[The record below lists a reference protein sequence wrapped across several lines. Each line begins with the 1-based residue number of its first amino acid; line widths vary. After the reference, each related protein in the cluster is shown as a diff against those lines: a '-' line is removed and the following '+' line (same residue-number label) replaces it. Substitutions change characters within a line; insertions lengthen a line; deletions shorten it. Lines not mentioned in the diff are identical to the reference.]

1 MRVSFQNSLD
11 PTLIEIKPYDNRDPA
26 GAEKPLGRRRGV
38 VMIRAPARHPHTAEA
53 TSMTELHLDQL
64 LAQSRLLALEAG
76 REIMRLYEAGVSV
89 EKKADNTPVT
99 EADHAAE
106 AIILPGLARLAPDIP
121 IISEEAVTA
130 DGVPSVSG
138 NLFWLVDPLDGTR
151 EFLARNGEFT
161 VNIALVRNGQPI
173 LGVVHAPAMDATYMA
188 AGPGTGL
195 MEAKESGLSGL
206 VARRPPDAGL
216 TVCVSRSHANRPAL
230 ADHLADVTV
239 AETITAGS
247 SIKFCL
253 IAAGTADLYPRLGT
267 TMAWDTAAGHAV
279 LAAAGGHVRT
289 LEGDEL
295 IYDPTRL
302 KNPNFRATG
311 ADA

>member
-1 MRVSFQNSLD
+1 
-11 PTLIEIKPYDNRDPA
+11 
-26 GAEKPLGRRRGV
+26 
-38 VMIRAPARHPHTAEA
+38 
-53 TSMTELHLDQL
+53 MTDLHLDHL
-64 LAQSRLLALEAG
+64 LAQSRLLALAAG
-76 REIMRLYEAGVSV
+76 EEIMRLYESGVSV
-89 EKKADNTPVT
+89 EQKADETPVT

-106 AIILPGLARLAPDIP
+106 AAILPGLARLVPGIP

-130 DGVPSVSG
+130 SGVPSVAG
-138 NLFWLVDPLDGTR
+138 NRFWLVDPLDGTR

-161 VNIALVRNGQPI
+161 VNIALVEDGRPI
-173 LGVVHAPAMDATYMA
+173 LGVVHAPAIGATYMA

-195 MEAKESGLSGL
+195 VDTREGGL
-206 VARRPPDAGL
+206 VALTARRPPAAGL
-216 TVCVSRSHANRPAL
+216 SVCISRSHANKPAL
-230 ADHLADVTV
+230 ADQLAGISV
-239 AETITAGS
+239 AETVVAGS

-253 IAAGTADLYPRLGT
+253 IAAGQADLYPRLGT

-295 IYDPTRL
+295 RYDPARL
-302 KNPNFRATG
+302 KNPHFLATG